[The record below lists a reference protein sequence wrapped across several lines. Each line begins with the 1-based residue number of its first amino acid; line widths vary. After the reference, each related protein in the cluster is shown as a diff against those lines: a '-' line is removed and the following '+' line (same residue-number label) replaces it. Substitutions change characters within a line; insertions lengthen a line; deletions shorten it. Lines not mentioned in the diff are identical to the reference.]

1 MSKGKISEEILYK
14 KDQSFPGI
22 KILFIFMAIATNAI
36 NMVTRLPIAED
47 MAEILK
53 LKLKV
58 CFLFKF
64 DVTTVTIMDT
74 LQKNAHK
81 FGGGV
86 ESKARKKSL
95 AHFLIK

>member
-1 MSKGKISEEILYK
+1 MTSKGKISEEILHK
-14 KDQSFPGI
+14 SSQSFPGI
-22 KILFIFMAIATNAI
+22 KTLFTFMGIATNAT
-36 NMVTRLPIAED
+36 NMVTRLPVAEN
-47 MAEILK
+47 MTETLK
-53 LKLKV
+53 SEV

-64 DVTTVTIMDT
+64 NVTTVTIMDT

-86 ESKARKKSL
+86 ERKARKKSL